1 MKIFKTVSFIDY
13 QGKIEGLIW
22 RKRISA

>member
-13 QGKIEGLIW
+13 QGKIEGLIL